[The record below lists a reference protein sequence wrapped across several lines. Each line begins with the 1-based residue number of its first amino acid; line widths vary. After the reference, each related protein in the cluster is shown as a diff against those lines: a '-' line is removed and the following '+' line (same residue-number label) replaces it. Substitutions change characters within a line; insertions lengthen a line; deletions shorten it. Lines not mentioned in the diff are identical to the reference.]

1 MRWSP
6 KCQVSFLKIYSS
18 NPFFNFNSISY
29 TFLHSL
35 GTCSIFTAYLYG
47 IIIVEVW
54 NKNRSL
60 LLALINATMRGRLV
74 WKSSQLYKFPVDF
87 SILRSATNLD
97 DSRRYAQLDEWDT
110 HGASAEES
118 IILVYFKFHTSKFAY
133 TRESS
138 LLFIILICAELHSTV
153 KLRVYK
159 LRNFDCQTRE
169 LLISSLS
176 LSLSYR
182 SRVGCVG
189 SESV

>member
-1 MRWSP
+1 M
-6 KCQVSFLKIYSS
+6 
-18 NPFFNFNSISY
+18 
-29 TFLHSL
+29 
-35 GTCSIFTAYLYG
+35 
-47 IIIVEVW
+47 
-54 NKNRSL
+54 
-60 LLALINATMRGRLV
+60 

-87 SILRSATNLD
+87 SNLRSATNLD

-169 LLISSLS
+169 PLS
-176 LSLSYR
+176 R
-182 SRVGCVG
+182 IDH
-189 SESV
+189 ESGV